1 MTVLYFDGSF
11 EGLISGVF
19 DAYQM
24 KIKEVK
30 FIPENQKTN
39 DLFADSFHISFDEEK
54 FERVRKKL
62 EEILGKSGV
71 NDLWKATLSEENSVQ
86 DLIFRIIQYALKTK
100 QNILSDYGNPDVAD
114 FQKIL
119 KKISR
124 ERHRMTAFVRFKLAE
139 DGVYYAVIEPDFD
152 VLPLISRHFKS
163 RYADQKWLIWD
174 SRRNYGIY
182 YDLKTVVPVEINATE
197 NSSVPALPAL
207 EWDDSET
214 EFQQLWKKYFKAT
227 NIPSRKN
234 TKLHLQHVPK
244 RYWRYLIEK

>member
-62 EEILGKSGV
+62 EEILGKSGI
-71 NDLWKATLSEENSVQ
+71 NDLWKATLSEEEGIY

-163 RYADQKWLIWD
+163 RYADQKWFIWD

>member
-62 EEILGKSGV
+62 EEILGKSGI
-71 NDLWKATLSEENSVQ
+71 NDLWKATLSEEEGIY
-86 DLIFRIIQYALKTK
+86 DLIFRIIQYSLKTK

-197 NSSVPALPAL
+197 NSSVPALPSL
-207 EWDDSET
+207 EWDASET

>member
-1 MTVLYFDGSF
+1 M
-11 EGLISGVF
+11 
-19 DAYQM
+19 
-24 KIKEVK
+24 
-30 FIPENQKTN
+30 
-39 DLFADSFHISFDEEK
+39 
-54 FERVRKKL
+54 

-71 NDLWKATLSEENSVQ
+71 NDLWKATLSEENGVQ

-182 YDLKTVVPVEINATE
+182 YDLKTVVPVEMNATE
-197 NSSVPALPAL
+197 NSSVPALPDL
-207 EWDDSET
+207 EWDASET

-227 NIPSRKN
+227 SIPSRKN